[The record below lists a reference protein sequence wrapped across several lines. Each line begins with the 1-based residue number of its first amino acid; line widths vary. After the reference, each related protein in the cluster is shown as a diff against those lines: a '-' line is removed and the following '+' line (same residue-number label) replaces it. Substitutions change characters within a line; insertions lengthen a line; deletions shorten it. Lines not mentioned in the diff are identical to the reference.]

1 MHLQKGI
8 KDIPYVKRK
17 LKMSGQYG
25 YLEDFINELRSNG
38 RYAFSLPEVRNRFEQ
53 SDEAIKK
60 ALQRLK
66 KKKEIALVRN
76 EFYVIV
82 TPEYRSKGML
92 PPSLFV
98 SELMKFLKKEYYVGL
113 LNAAAYYGAA
123 HQQPQSFSVITM
135 KPSLRNINN
144 DNLKINFYVKKE
156 WAKDNVEQ
164 KKVDTG
170 YINVSSPELTA
181 LDLVYYFDQSGG
193 HNRVATV
200 LEELS
205 ESIDANKLLDAARQ
219 FSPIT
224 TVQRLGFLLENIL
237 GKSELSKPIKDY
249 LKTVSY
255 FPVLLRPQKEKSE
268 MITGNDWKVVQ
279 NVEIETDL

>member
-1 MHLQKGI
+1 M
-8 KDIPYVKRK
+8 KDNYA
-17 LKMSGQYG
+17 

-38 RYAFSLPEVRNRFEQ
+38 RYAFSLLEVRNQFEQ

-66 KKKEIALVRN
+66 KKKEIALIRN
-76 EFYVIV
+76 EFYVII
-82 TPEYRSKGML
+82 TPEYRSKGIL
-92 PPSLFV
+92 PPSLFIAD
-98 SELMKFLKKEYYVGL
+98 LMKFLGKDYYVGL

-144 DNLKINFYVKKE
+144 DNLKINFYIKKE
-156 WAKDNVEQ
+156 WDKDGIVQ

-193 HNRVATV
+193 LNRVATV

-205 ESIDANKLLDAARQ
+205 ESIDANKLLNLAKQ
-219 FSPIT
+219 YSPIT
-224 TVQRLGFLLENIL
+224 TVQRLGFLLEDVLNMRN
-237 GKSELSKPIKDY
+237 LSDPIKEY
-249 LKTVSY
+249 LKTVNY
-255 FPVLLRPQKEKSE
+255 FPVLLRPQKEKPE

-279 NVEIETDL
+279 NLEIETDL

>member
-1 MHLQKGI
+1 M
-8 KDIPYVKRK
+8 R
-17 LKMSGQYG
+17 GQYG
-25 YLEDFINELRSNG
+25 YLEDFINSLRSNG
-38 RYAFSLPEVRNRFEQ
+38 RYAFSLPEVRNKFEQ

-82 TPEYRSKGML
+82 TPEYRSKGIL

-98 SELMKFLKKEYYVGL
+98 SELMKFLEKDYYVGL
-113 LNAAAYYGAA
+113 LNSAAYYGAA
-123 HQQPQSFSVITM
+123 HQQPQSFSIITV
-135 KPSLRNINN
+135 KPSLRNIDNN
-144 DNLKINFYVKKE
+144 NLKMNFYVKKE
-156 WAKDNVEQ
+156 WAKEDILQ

-170 YINVSSPELTA
+170 FINVSSPELTA
-181 LDLVYYFDQSGG
+181 LDLVYYFGQSGG
-193 HNRVATV
+193 LNRVATV

-205 ESIDANKLLDAARQ
+205 ESIDASKLLDTAKR

-224 TVQRLGFLLENIL
+224 TVQRLGFLLENVL
-237 GKSELSKPIKDY
+237 GMGDLSAPIKDY
-249 LKTVSY
+249 LKTVGY
-255 FPVLLRPQKEKSE
+255 FPVLLRPQKEKSN

-279 NVEIETDL
+279 NVEIDSDL

>member
-1 MHLQKGI
+1 ML
-8 KDIPYVKRK
+8 
-17 LKMSGQYG
+17 GQYG

-38 RYAFSLPEVRNRFEQ
+38 RYAFSLPEVRSQFEQ

-66 KKKEIALVRN
+66 KKKEIALIRN
-76 EFYVIV
+76 EFYVII
-82 TPEYRSKGML
+82 TPEYRSKGIL
-92 PPSLFV
+92 PPSLFIAD
-98 SELMKFLKKEYYVGL
+98 LMKFLGKDYYIGL

-144 DNLKINFYVKKE
+144 DNLKINFYIKKE
-156 WAKDNVEQ
+156 WDKDDIVQ

-181 LDLVYYFDQSGG
+181 LDLVYYFEQAGG
-193 HNRVATV
+193 LNRVATV
-200 LEELS
+200 LEELC
-205 ESIDANKLLDAARQ
+205 ESIDGNKLFNLAKRY
-219 FSPIT
+219 SPIT
-224 TVQRLGFLLENIL
+224 AVQRLGFLFEEIL
-237 GKSELSKPIKDY
+237 SMRDLSNPIKDY
-249 LKTVSY
+249 LKTVNY
-255 FPVLLRPQKEKSE
+255 FPVLLRPQKEKPE

-279 NVEIETDL
+279 NIEIETDL

>member
-1 MHLQKGI
+1 MI
-8 KDIPYVKRK
+8 
-17 LKMSGQYG
+17 GQYG

-38 RYAFSLPEVRNRFEQ
+38 RYAFSLQEVRCQFEQ

-66 KKKEIALVRN
+66 KKKEIAPIRN
-76 EFYVIV
+76 EFYVII
-82 TPEYRSKGML
+82 TPEYRSKGIL

-98 SELMKFLKKEYYVGL
+98 ADLMKFLGKDYYVGL

-144 DNLKINFYVKKE
+144 DSLKLNFYIKKE
-156 WAKDNVEQ
+156 WNKDDIVQ

-170 YINVSSPELTA
+170 YINVSTAELTA
-181 LDLVYYFDQSGG
+181 LDLVYYFDHAGG
-193 HNRVATV
+193 LNRVATV

-205 ESIDANKLLDAARQ
+205 ESIDPNKMLDIAKRY
-219 FSPIT
+219 SPIT
-224 TVQRLGFLLENIL
+224 TVQRLGFLFEEIL
-237 GKSELSKPIKDY
+237 NMRDLSEPIKDY
-249 LKTVSY
+249 LKKVKY
-255 FPVLLRPQKEKSE
+255 FPVLLRPQKERPE

-279 NVEIETDL
+279 NIQIETDL

>member
-1 MHLQKGI
+1 MI
-8 KDIPYVKRK
+8 
-17 LKMSGQYG
+17 GQYG

-38 RYAFSLPEVRNRFEQ
+38 RYAFSLSEVRSQFEQ

-66 KKKEIALVRN
+66 KKKEIALIRN
-76 EFYVIV
+76 EFYVII
-82 TPEYRSKGML
+82 TPEYRSKGIL
-92 PPSLFV
+92 PPSLFIAD
-98 SELMKFLKKEYYVGL
+98 LMKFLGKDYYVGL
-113 LNAAAYYGAA
+113 LNAASYYGAA

-144 DNLKINFYVKKE
+144 DNLKINFYIKKE
-156 WAKDNVEQ
+156 WAKDGVVQ

-170 YINVSSPELTA
+170 YLNVSSPELTA
-181 LDLVYYFDQSGG
+181 LDLVYYFDQAGG
-193 HNRVATV
+193 LNRVATV

-205 ESIDANKLLDAARQ
+205 ESIDADKLLDLAKR

-224 TVQRLGFLLENIL
+224 AVQRLGFLLEDIL
-237 GKSELSKPIKDY
+237 NRRDLSDPIKDY
-249 LKTVSY
+249 LKTVNY
-255 FPVLLRPQKEKSE
+255 FPVLLRPQKEKRE

-279 NVEIETDL
+279 NIEIETDL

>member
-1 MHLQKGI
+1 MKF
-8 KDIPYVKRK
+8 IPFCKQK
-17 LKMSGQYG
+17 LKMRGNYA

-38 RYAFSLPEVRNRFEQ
+38 RYAFSLPEVRNQFEQ

-66 KKKEIALVRN
+66 KKKEIALIRN
-76 EFYVIV
+76 EFYVVI
-82 TPEYRSKGML
+82 TPEYRSKGIL
-92 PPSLFV
+92 PPSLFI
-98 SELMKFLKKEYYVGL
+98 SELMKFLEKDYYVGL

-144 DNLKINFYVKKE
+144 DNLKMNFYIKKE
-156 WAKDNVEQ
+156 WSKSDIVQ

-181 LDLVYYFDQSGG
+181 LDLVCYFDQAGG
-193 HNRVATV
+193 LNRVATV
-200 LEELS
+200 LEELC
-205 ESIDANKLLDAARQ
+205 ESIDANKLLDLSKRY
-219 FSPIT
+219 SPIT
-224 TVQRLGFLLENIL
+224 AVQRLGFLLEEIL
-237 GKSELSKPIKDY
+237 DMRDLSDPIKDY
-249 LKTVSY
+249 LKTVNY
-255 FPVLLRPQKEKSE
+255 FPVLLRPQKEKPE

-279 NVEIETDL
+279 NLEIETDL